1 MSNKIESACRIAFLG
16 SILAIVAC
24 ASGPRETPYPSFIQ
38 SDTLPI
44 SFLAGLPGVRAIV
57 LAGNPDTRRAS
68 IHLSLPP
75 GWDFSTGAEPGKS
88 VEMYILAGDVH
99 IGEFTLSAGSYA
111 YLPPGITGLHMSTDE
126 GASLLYFLDR
136 DIRSSVIRTPML
148 LSRDILTWQPVS
160 DDPND
165 IGVSIKE
172 LRFDPGSGART
183 SLLRIESGAT
193 RPWVK
198 SSVSE
203 EGFLL
208 EGSYQHSECVEGE
221 ELTDIYTPGGFYNR
235 PPGAINGSPLS
246 GGVGTAVWLVRTRS
260 FAETVVVGECATP
273 EPQ

>member
-1 MSNKIESACRIAFLG
+1 MSSKIRSGCRLAFLG
-16 SILAIVAC
+16 SILAFVAC
-24 ASGPRETPYPSFIQ
+24 ASGPRETPYPSFVQ
-38 SDTLPI
+38 SATLPE

-75 GWDFSTGAEPGKS
+75 GWNFSTGAEPGKS
-88 VEMYILAGDVH
+88 VEMYVLAGDVH
-99 IGEFTLSAGSYA
+99 IGEFTLSPGGYA
-111 YLPPGITGLHMSTDE
+111 YLPPGITGSQMSTDE
-126 GASLLYFLDR
+126 GATLLYFLDGE
-136 DIRSSVIRTPML
+136 IRSSVIRTPML

-165 IGVSIKE
+165 IGVSFKE

-208 EGSYQHSECVEGE
+208 EGSYQHSECVAGE

-260 FAETVVVGECATP
+260 FAETMVVGGCVTA

>member
-1 MSNKIESACRIAFLG
+1 MNNKFKKACRIAGLG
-16 SILAIVAC
+16 SILAFAAC
-24 ASGPRETPYPSFIQ
+24 ASGPSETPYPSFIQ
-38 SDTLPI
+38 SNTLPETFI
-44 SFLAGLPGVRAIV
+44 AGLPGVSAIV

-68 IHLSLPP
+68 IHMSLPP
-75 GWDFSTGAEPGKS
+75 GWSFSTGAEPGKS

-99 IGEFTLSAGSYA
+99 IGEFTLSPGSYA
-111 YLPPGITGLHMSTDE
+111 YLPSGTTGLQMSTDE

-136 DIRSSVIRTPML
+136 EIRSSVIRTPML

-165 IGVSIKE
+165 IGVSFKE

-235 PPGAINGSPLS
+235 PAGAINGSPLS

-260 FAETVVVGECATP
+260 FVETVVVEACVTA